1 MIEFQLEAAIKTNK
15 LQFLIFL
22 MFFLSLFPHKGNS
35 SIKNRAFTDTN
46 DASFDSSYSAYLQ
59 ETKQLAKAAQPTLN
73 LSQSLS
79 NIVDVSAL
87 SLAKDK
93 YFEKP
98 SMVSV
103 DSFQQYKLLKFLV
116 FMHNIRLFKSII
128 HLLRIAF
135 NLTYSSW
142 ISPSLIRIAESHIR
156 ALCNNLSIWCLACNS
171 VRTDLSIEYPEKERE

>member
-1 MIEFQLEAAIKTNK
+1 
-15 LQFLIFL
+15 
-22 MFFLSLFPHKGNS
+22 MFFGQIGNASL
-35 SIKNRAFTDTN
+35 KNRAFTDTN

-59 ETKQLAKAAQPTLN
+59 ETKQQLAKVAQQQQPTLN

-103 DSFQQYKLLKFLV
+103 HRFLV
-116 FMHNIRLFKSII
+116 FFLFSS
-128 HLLRIAF
+128 HLTTLKPI
-135 NLTYSSW
+135 
-142 ISPSLIRIAESHIR
+142 SLILI
-156 ALCNNLSIWCLACNS
+156 LDSI
-171 VRTDLSIEYPEKERE
+171 